1 MKSRTLIALFSLLCA
16 QGLAMAQYIWVD
28 EKGNK
33 QYSDTAPP
41 ASVPKSRIIKAPVM
55 SSGTV
60 TAPAAT
66 SPAAPSAPAKPQ
78 TTASKNEDYNKR
90 RTEQAEAAQKNTA
103 EQQASQDKKQ
113 DCERARSYQ
122 RSLES
127 GERVANVDSKGER
140 FFLDDN
146 QRSKE
151 LDQVKKALAN
161 CQ

>member
-1 MKSRTLIALFSLLCA
+1 MKSRTLIALLSLICA

-41 ASVPKSRIIKAPVM
+41 ASVPKSRIIKAPGAA
-55 SSGTV
+55 SGT
-60 TAPAAT
+60 TSAPAPAAAT
-66 SPAAPSAPAKPQ
+66 PSAPAKPQ

-90 RTEQAEAAQKNTA
+90 RTEQAEAAQKNAA
-103 EQQASQDKKQ
+103 EQQASQDKKA

-140 FFLDDN
+140 YFLDDN

-151 LDQVKKALAN
+151 IDQVKKALAN